1 MITVWPRVHQS
12 GRISRANSLEVISD
26 EAVKNYHVKQPASL
40 TGCETFEAR
49 SSLDSLFLFPVFPTS
64 TPFCFATGQFSL
76 TVARVCFVA
85 RLLAIRQ
92 ETCCIAIAFDKESSA
107 LFLHYVS
114 DNAFVSLPLCFGIL
128 RPDKQCLRMGSKRDE
143 KCVINRYTRDAFRAT
158 NVAKT
163 LLNICIITPYGKFVE
178 RKITIYR
185 VLRLLRFNTPRRY
198 KRGEERRFYV
208 CFEEI
213 SRSCN
218 E

>member
-114 DNAFVSLPLCFGIL
+114 DNAFVSLPLCFGVL

-143 KCVINRYTRDAFRAT
+143 KCVIDRYTRDAFRAT

-198 KRGEERRFYV
+198 KREERRFYV